1 MDMSQISVAIAGA
14 GLSGLCLAHSLLRA
28 GFNVHVFE
36 SDPEPFA
43 RRQGYRVTLDEYG
56 MAGLQKCLPPRLF
69 ELFLA
74 TASPT
79 DEDSY
84 FRVTNQDL
92 GEVFKL
98 TFKGDRSGTDL
109 RTPRQTDRQTLRTI
123 MLDGLQDRIHFGKKA
138 VRADLAPDGA
148 TLHFSDGSNTHASLV
163 IGADGINSA
172 LRKQLL
178 PDCDPE
184 DANSWG
190 IYGRTPLLHNG
201 HSIVPGPL
209 KTSGVYAIGK
219 SGKGLFFTTMNFRES
234 PKTAFSRFGV
244 EQLPPIS
251 DDYVMW
257 ALLLPK
263 ELFPVSHEKL
273 DSENLLRFALKTALD
288 FHPVLRQFVNQADV
302 ECTMLVKL
310 KAARKPSSWP
320 VSRITLMGDA
330 VHAMP
335 PTGSHGGNTALRD
348 AALLAEK
355 LKAAA
360 SQGEPLEKAIAS
372 YQAEMSQYAFRE
384 VKAAKAMLKRFSIQN
399 PFMGWVMLRAMPW
412 IRSMKN
418 KPLTTE

>member
-1 MDMSQISVAIAGA
+1 MSQISVAIAGA

-28 GFNVHVFE
+28 GFDVQVYE

-43 RRQGYRVTLDEYG
+43 RRQGYRVTLDEHG
-56 MAGLQKCLPPRLF
+56 MAGLHKCLPPRLF

-74 TASPT
+74 TTSPT

-92 GEVFKL
+92 GEVFRL

-123 MLDGLQDRIHFGKKA
+123 MLEGLQDRIHYGKKA
-138 VRADLAPDGA
+138 VRADAAADGA
-148 TLHFSDGSNTHASLV
+148 TLHFSDGSYTHASLV
-163 IGADGINSA
+163 IGADGVNSA

-201 HSIVPGPL
+201 QSIVPAPL

-219 SGKGLFFTTMNFRES
+219 AGKGFFFTTMNFREA
-234 PKTAFSRFGV
+234 PQAAFSRFGA
-244 EQLPPIS
+244 EQSPPIS

-263 ELFPVSHEKL
+263 ELFPASQEKL
-273 DSENLLRFALKTALD
+273 DSEILHHFALETALD
-288 FHPVLRQFVNQADV
+288 FHPVLRRFVNQADADY
-302 ECTMLVKL
+302 TMLVKL

-355 LKAAA
+355 LKAAV
-360 SQGEPLEKAIAS
+360 SQGEPLEEAIAS
-372 YQAEMSQYAFRE
+372 YQAEMSLYAFRE
-384 VKAAKAMLKRFSIQN
+384 VESAKAMLKRFSIHH
-399 PFMGWVMLRAMPW
+399 PFMSWVMLRAMPW
-412 IRSMKN
+412 IRSFKN
-418 KPLTTE
+418 KPLTTTE